1 MTLTKKQTVGECK
14 YTMDNRA
21 RYERKIEQ
29 LSKEIEMLTEQ
40 EMILPEGSVSIY
52 RDAGHIRYKGV
63 FKGEQHYYTQ
73 SELPLVKKLLLKK
86 YLTLKITEMKS
97 ILKVY
102 RMAQRHE
109 QKHAGK
115 ATEFLL
121 SQPIRAELLRD
132 ELRKKEYTVLRW
144 ETIPDS
150 DEAPY
155 QEGRIETTVT
165 GIKVRSKSE
174 VMIASVLFERGLLFR
189 YEDPLRLGRA
199 TYYPDFTIL
208 RPDSSVI
215 WYEHFGMMDNPDYSK
230 RAYEKLHTYA
240 LHGII
245 PSVNLIVT
253 METRE
258 TPLDLPKIHHALDQF
273 F

>member
-1 MTLTKKQTVGECK
+1 MAHTKKQTAGERK
-14 YTMDNRA
+14 HSMDNRA
-21 RYERKIEQ
+21 RYERKTEA
-29 LSKEIEMLTEQ
+29 LSREIKMLTEQ
-40 EMILPEGSVSIY
+40 AEMLPEGSVSIY

-63 FKGEQHYYTQ
+63 YRGERHYYTQ
-73 SELPLVKKLLLKK
+73 SELPIVKKLLLKK
-86 YLTLKITEMKS
+86 YLKLKIAEMKS

-109 QKHAGK
+109 QNYAGK

-121 SQPIRAELLRD
+121 SQPVRADLLRD
-132 ELRKKEYTVLRW
+132 ELRKKEYNILHW
-144 ETIPDS
+144 QTISDS
-150 DEAPY
+150 EEAPY
-155 QEGRIETTVT
+155 QEGRIETAVT

-189 YEDPLRLGRA
+189 YEDPLRLGRI

-208 RPDSSVI
+208 GPDSSVI

-230 RAYEKLHTYA
+230 KAYEKLNSYA

-258 TPLDLPKIHHALDQF
+258 APLDLLKIHHALDQF